1 MRGGGGGRL
10 GEEGRRLA
18 KEHQVTLAA
27 IERQFGVP
35 GNVLLAIWGRETD
48 FGHYQLP
55 KNAVRVLATQAYYG
69 KRKDFFAHEFLL
81 ALKILEDVH
90 VKLTHMRSSW
100 RGAMALTQILPSE
113 CYKSAVDFY
122 PY

>member
-48 FGHYQLP
+48 FGRYQLP

-69 KRKDFFAHEFLL
+69 KRKDFFRQEFLL
-81 ALKILEDVH
+81 ALKMLEEVH
-90 VKLTHMRSSW
+90 VKLPDMPTSCGGPTRP
-100 RGAMALTQILPSE
+100 TPITPSN
-113 CYKSAVDFY
+113 F
-122 PY
+122 